1 MRSKADI
8 TQLNLYRTEPTTKS
22 GKRRTKKIK
31 KRMCSEV
38 SVTVRG
44 IRGVGPEE
52 EKEGY
57 SGMADRIRDDPRTIQ
72 FVMSDRISTPR
83 GTQD

>member
-1 MRSKADI
+1 
-8 TQLNLYRTEPTTKS
+8 
-22 GKRRTKKIK
+22 
-31 KRMCSEV
+31 MCSEV

-44 IRGVGPEE
+44 IRGVGLEE

-57 SGMADRIRDDPRTIQ
+57 SGMTDRIRDDPRTIQ

-83 GTQD
+83 GTQN